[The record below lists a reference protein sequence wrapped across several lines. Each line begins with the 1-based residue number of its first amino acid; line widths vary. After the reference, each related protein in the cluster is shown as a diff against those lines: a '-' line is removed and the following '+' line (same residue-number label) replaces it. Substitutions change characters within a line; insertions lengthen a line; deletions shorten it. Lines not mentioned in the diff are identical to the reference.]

1 MSVTL
6 RECTRGLTELPQ
18 LHLQRLGMQSRAN
31 EFERTTVQILCY
43 SYRLHTTMSTL
54 ERRSPTNMLHSANI
68 VILPLRDANAN
79 ANANGQPRKVTT

>member
-6 RECTRGLTELPQ
+6 RESTRGLTKLPQ

-31 EFERTTVQILCY
+31 EFERTTVQIFCY
-43 SYRLHTTMSTL
+43 SYRLHITMSTL
-54 ERRSPTNMLHSANI
+54 ERRSPSNMLHSANI

-79 ANANGQPRKVTT
+79 ADGQARKATT